1 MPPLTFSATPVMYDA
16 RSEQRKAI
24 AFATSCG
31 SPARRIAVRL
41 TIRSFMSGLPKL
53 NASVP
58 MIPGTIAL
66 QVMPWRAPSSASVR
80 VRPSRPAFVL
90 E

>member
-1 MPPLTFSATPVMYDA
+1 MYPA

-31 SPARRIAVRL
+31 SPARRKAVRRI
-41 TIRSFMSGLPKL
+41 IRSFMSGLPKL

-58 MIPGTIAL
+58 ITPGTIAL
-66 QVMPWRAPSSASVR
+66 TVIPWRAPSSASVR
-80 VRPSRPAFVL
+80 VRPSSPAFVV

>member
-1 MPPLTFSATPVMYDA
+1 MYEA

-31 SPARRIAVRL
+31 SPARRIAVRC
-41 TIRSFMSGLPKL
+41 TMRSFIAALPKL
-53 NASVP
+53 KASVP
-58 MIPGTIAL
+58 MTPGTIAL
-66 QVMPWRAPSSASVR
+66 QVIPWRAPSSASVR
-80 VRPSRPAFVL
+80 VSPSSPAFVV